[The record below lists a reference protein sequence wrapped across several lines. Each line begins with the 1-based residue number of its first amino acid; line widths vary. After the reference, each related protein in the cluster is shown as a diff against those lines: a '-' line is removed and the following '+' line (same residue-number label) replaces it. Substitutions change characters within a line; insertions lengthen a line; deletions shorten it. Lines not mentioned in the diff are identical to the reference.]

1 MLPFFDNSN
10 GSNLA
15 FNIGPN
21 VQSHD
26 IEFYK
31 FPCPF
36 DEHPSFFLYS
46 NTPTFNLKIVDI
58 GNNIETIIPSV
69 NIKHDCFLVDNKY
82 VLIFGTKA
90 VECYQFSCD
99 SAYKFIFNNYES
111 EVFYPVKNID
121 NYTRFELSNKFDV
134 SGIPFQ
140 ANFKSIFWLDVPIL
154 KFKPKLYQESEVV
167 GGNKVTTKT
176 VISDFYE
183 NTLRNVPK
191 FINDILYLM
200 YVCDNIKA
208 KSIKKEYVFTNNDI
222 NISTEEDDYFGYNTS
237 ISFELKKM
245 ISNCEKH
252 SYEKINSSYTPYVCE
267 TTNPLH
273 IVEIECITND
283 YSDVVVTV
291 IVN

>member
-1 MLPFFDNSN
+1 MLPFFDNSK

-15 FNIGPN
+15 YNVGPN

-31 FPCPF
+31 YPCPF

-58 GNNIETIIPSV
+58 GSNIETVIPSI
-69 NIKHDCFLVDNKY
+69 NIKHDCFFLDNKY

-90 VECYQFSCD
+90 VECYRFYCD

-140 ANFKSIFWLDVPIL
+140 ANFKSIFWLDLPIL

-167 GGNKVTTKT
+167 GGKKVTTKT
-176 VISDFYE
+176 IISDLYE
-183 NTLRNVPK
+183 NTLGSIPK
-191 FINDILYLM
+191 FLNDVLYLM
-200 YVCDNIKA
+200 YICDNIKVV
-208 KSIKKEYVFTNNDI
+208 SNQKEYIFTNNDI
-222 NISTEEDDYFGYNTS
+222 SISTEEDDYYGYNTS

-245 ISNCEKH
+245 SSNCEKH
-252 SYEKINSSYTPYVCE
+252 DYKRVNNNYTPYICIEPNPIISIDVDCE
-267 TTNPLH
+267 VSEN
-273 IVEIECITND
+273 
-283 YSDVVVTV
+283 YYATV
-291 IVN
+291 LILY